1 MGQKLKGY
9 LRLMRPA
16 NVVTAVSDIL
26 AGVCIAGYFALTGN
40 INFSVMPVFWLC
52 LSTACL
58 YAGGV
63 VLNDVL
69 DARLDAVERPE
80 RPIPSGLIKKRNAA
94 LFGALLLLSGMLA
107 AGLVQA
113 VFFSISFYIAVGI
126 AAASVL
132 YDGWGKHHGW
142 LGPLNMGLCRGLNL
156 ALGISVVAPIL
167 SAVWYV
173 CFVPVVYIAAVT
185 AISRGEVHGGQ
196 KRVLYFAALLYGAV
210 LFCIAGIAYKN
221 NHLLPA
227 LPFILLF
234 SIQILQPLFQ
244 AIHDPV
250 GPKIGKAVKA
260 GVLALILMNAAWAAA
275 FGFWYVGLGMLLL
288 LPLSMRLARWF
299 AVT

>member
-1 MGQKLKGY
+1 MQAYRTSAKLKLG
-9 LRLMRPA
+9 LIAAAVTIAVVSLVWTNRLADRLMQQDAEGAR
-16 NVVTAVSDIL
+16 TRFRGDS
-26 AGVCIAGYFALTGN
+26 
-40 INFSVMPVFWLC
+40 
-52 LSTACL
+52 
-58 YAGGV
+58 GGV
-63 VLNDVL
+63 GLFV
-69 DARLDAVERPE
+69 DAVERPE